1 MYKQII
7 YFVAIIFM
15 FFIIYKYKSKKESFE
30 TGNPGFCNS
39 RDLRVWIE
47 IQTSGYSDSGG
58 AIKNIKLL
66 NSNTAVTN
74 NFSLVK
80 TIQKNKMK
88 NTGWKQVPIKSSCP
102 TINNKV
108 FVNKLKITCSD
119 NIRYEWLKLKVKSGN
134 VTRQRTYYNG
144 NINKSMFFMFPPLLL
159 RKQ

>member
-1 MYKQII
+1 MCRQII
-7 YFVAIIFM
+7 YFVVILTLLLF
-15 FFIIYKYKSKKESFE
+15 IYKYKSIKESFE

-39 RDLRVWIE
+39 RDLQVWIE

-58 AIKNIKLL
+58 AIKHIKLL

-108 FVNKLKITCSD
+108 FVNKLKITCSN